1 MFRSKWSALV
11 LVGVLLTA
19 GGAFAQTTQT
29 TVQKVEVEVVYVH
42 GNTVVFLE
50 NGKAEQREV
59 PADFRI
65 NVDGKMVSVSELQP
79 GQKVMI
85 ERTTDI
91 TTFPPAK
98 VVTVRNG
105 EVLRVSGRTLLYRE
119 DGKNK
124 SLTVPSDFKFMV
136 DGRGVGP
143 EELRPGMK
151 LTATIVTEKG
161 QAPKATTK
169 VAASGTAPKAKA
181 EPAPVAAAP
190 APAPPPAEPA
200 PAPAPEPVKVAK
212 KLPGTASSLPL
223 VGLAG
228 GALLA
233 LGAGLTLRR
242 RLF

>member
-1 MFRSKWSALV
+1 MFRSKWFALV

-19 GGAFAQTTQT
+19 GGALAQTTQT

-91 TTFPPAK
+91 TTYPPAK
-98 VVTVRNG
+98 IVTIRNG
-105 EVLRVSGRTLLYRE
+105 EVVKVSGRTLLYRE
-119 DGKNK
+119 DGKSK
-124 SLTVPSDFKFMV
+124 SLTVPTDFKFMV
-136 DGRGVGP
+136 DGKGVGP
-143 EELRPGMK
+143 EMLRPGMK
-151 LTATIVTEKG
+151 LTATIVTEQAQASKTERRVAASG
-161 QAPKATTK
+161 KAPKAT
-169 VAASGTAPKAKA
+169 
-181 EPAPVAAAP
+181 EPAPMAAAP
-190 APAPPPAEPA
+190 APAPAEPA
-200 PAPAPEPVKVAK
+200 PAPAAEPVKVAK